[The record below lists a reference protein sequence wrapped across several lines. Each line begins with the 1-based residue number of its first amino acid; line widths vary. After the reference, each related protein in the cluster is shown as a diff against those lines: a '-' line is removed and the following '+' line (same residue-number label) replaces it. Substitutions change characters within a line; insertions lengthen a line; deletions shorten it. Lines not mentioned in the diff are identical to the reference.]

1 MDFDKLRQLMVEGQ
15 IINRGIKDPQVI
27 SVLRNVPRHKF
38 VPPDLQNDSYEDCPL
53 SIGHGQTISQ
63 PYIVALMTEA
73 LRLKPIDRVL
83 EVGTGSGYQ
92 AAILAKL
99 CTYVY
104 TIERLDILAKR
115 AELIFSELGIKNI
128 SVKLGDG
135 TLGCEEFAPYEA
147 IMVTAASPQVP
158 QPLLVQ
164 LAEGGRLVMPV
175 GVAFGQALTLM
186 EKEKGRILEREICG
200 CSFVPLIG
208 KFAYKDY

>member
-15 IINRGIKDPQVI
+15 IINRGIKDERVI
-27 SVLRNVPRHKF
+27 SALREVPRHKF
-38 VPPDLQNDSYEDCPL
+38 VTENLSHDAYEDCPL

-99 CTYVY
+99 CAHVY

-115 AELIFSELGIKNI
+115 AELVFSELGIKNI
-128 SVKLGDG
+128 SLKLGDG
-135 TLGCEEFAPYEA
+135 TLGWEEFAPYAA
-147 IMVTAASPQVP
+147 IIVTAASPQVP
-158 QPLLVQ
+158 GPLLGQ
-164 LAEGGRLVMPV
+164 LAEGGRLVIPV
-175 GVAFGQALTLM
+175 GGTFGQALTLM
-186 EKEKGRILEREICG
+186 EKEKGRILERELCG